1 MQRIG
6 FVVLPGFQM
15 LSVSSLSVFEL
26 ANWEI
31 GEPVYD
37 VHLLSET
44 GGSIRS
50 SVSIGV
56 ATEPFDDRKF
66 DTLMVGGSVVAGALT
81 PGVIKFLRRGLRRS
95 RRVASTCTGAFVL
108 AEAGLLDGRRAT
120 THWHRARELQA
131 RFPKVK
137 VEEDRIFIVDGPVW
151 TSAGMTAGIDLALA
165 MIEQDLGADVARAVA
180 RQLVV
185 YHRRA
190 GGQSQF
196 SALLELEPK
205 SDRIQSALAYAK
217 RNLTSKLTVKQLAN
231 AAHLSP
237 RQFSRAFRAE
247 TGQSPAK
254 AVENLRVETA
264 RLMMEQSRH
273 SIDVIA
279 QQTGFADRYRM
290 RRAFL
295 RAFGQPPQVI
305 RRNARAEAGGVNVD
319 PPARRSGGPKSGRT
333 GTAALRRFCCKSRK
347 SNDPENLAK
356 GDFQRA
362 VTLRSAITS
371 LRRSVVVFPRT
382 DVVPHVATCNTR
394 QRP

>member
-1 MQRIG
+1 VGHPMQRVG
-6 FVVLPGFQM
+6 FVLAPGFQVM
-15 LSVSSLSVFEL
+15 SFAALSVFEF
-26 ANWEI
+26 ANKEM

-37 VHLLSET
+37 VRVLSET
-44 GGSIRS
+44 GGLMCS
-50 SVSIGV
+50 SIGV
-56 ATEPFDDRKF
+56 SVTTEPFDATIF
-66 DTLMVGGSVVAGALT
+66 DTLFVCRGTEPST
-81 PGVIKFLRRGLRRS
+81 RGLIEFVQRALGRS
-95 RRVASTCTGAFVL
+95 RRVAATCTGAFSL

-120 THWHRARELQA
+120 THWNRARELQA

-137 VEEDRIFIVDGPVW
+137 VEADRIFIIDGPVW

-165 MIEQDLGADVARAVA
+165 MVEQDLGAGVARTLA

-205 SDRIQSALAYAK
+205 SDRIQSALAFAK
-217 RNLTSKLTVKQLAN
+217 RNLDMPLTVGQLAA

-254 AVENLRVETA
+254 AVENLRIEAA

-273 SIDVIA
+273 PIDVIA
-279 QQTGFADRYRM
+279 RQTGFADRDRM

-295 RAFGQPPQVI
+295 RIFGQPPQMI
-305 RRNARAEAGGVNVD
+305 RRNARAEA
-319 PPARRSGGPKSGRT
+319 
-333 GTAALRRFCCKSRK
+333 AA
-347 SNDPENLAK
+347 
-356 GDFQRA
+356 
-362 VTLRSAITS
+362 
-371 LRRSVVVFPRT
+371 
-382 DVVPHVATCNTR
+382 
-394 QRP
+394 

>member
-1 MQRIG
+1 VGHPMQRIG
-6 FVVLPGFQM
+6 FVLSPGFQVM
-15 LSVSSLSVFEL
+15 SFAALSVFEF
-26 ANWEI
+26 ANKEM

-37 VHLLSET
+37 VRLLSET
-44 GGSIRS
+44 GGLMRS
-50 SVSIGV
+50 SIGV
-56 ATEPFDDRKF
+56 SVTTEPFDATIF
-66 DTLMVGGSVVAGALT
+66 DTLFVCRGTEPST
-81 PGVIKFLRRGLRRS
+81 PGLIEFVRRALGRS
-95 RRVASTCTGAFVL
+95 RRVAATCTGAFSL

-120 THWHRARELQA
+120 THWNRARELQA

-137 VEEDRIFIVDGPVW
+137 VEADRIFIIDGPVW

-165 MIEQDLGADVARAVA
+165 MVEQDLGAGVARTLA

-217 RNLTSKLTVKQLAN
+217 RNLDKPLTVGQLAA

-237 RQFSRAFRAE
+237 RQFSRAFHAE

-254 AVENLRVETA
+254 AVENLRIEAA

-273 SIDVIA
+273 PIDVIA
-279 QQTGFADRYRM
+279 RQTGFADRDRM

-295 RAFGQPPQVI
+295 RTFGQPPQVI
-305 RRNARAEAGGVNVD
+305 RRNARAEA
-319 PPARRSGGPKSGRT
+319 
-333 GTAALRRFCCKSRK
+333 AA
-347 SNDPENLAK
+347 
-356 GDFQRA
+356 
-362 VTLRSAITS
+362 
-371 LRRSVVVFPRT
+371 
-382 DVVPHVATCNTR
+382 
-394 QRP
+394 

>member
-6 FVVLPGFQM
+6 FIVLPGFQM
-15 LSVSSLSVFEL
+15 MSVGVLSVFEF

-50 SVSIGV
+50 SIGISV
-56 ATEPFDDRKF
+56 ATEPFDDTNF
-66 DTLMVGGSVVAGALT
+66 DTLLVGGSAVVGSLT
-81 PGVIKFLRRGLRRS
+81 PGVIKFLRQALERS
-95 RRVASTCTGAFVL
+95 RRVASTCVGAFVL

-137 VEEDRIFIVDGPVW
+137 VEEDRIFIIDGPVW

-165 MIEQDLGADVARAVA
+165 MVEKDLGADVARAVA
-180 RQLVV
+180 RKLVV

-217 RNLTSKLTVKQLAN
+217 RNLDKPLTVEQLAE

-254 AVENLRVETA
+254 AIENLRIEAA

-273 SIDVIA
+273 PIDVIA
-279 QQTGFADRYRM
+279 RQTGFADRDRM

-305 RRNARAEAGGVNVD
+305 RRNARAEQQ
-319 PPARRSGGPKSGRT
+319 
-333 GTAALRRFCCKSRK
+333 
-347 SNDPENLAK
+347 PE
-356 GDFQRA
+356 
-362 VTLRSAITS
+362 
-371 LRRSVVVFPRT
+371 LRRSYVMVQWRYTSPRRSQPIRPRSAPFGRSGYGLCRGLKA
-382 DVVPHVATCNTR
+382 DLGVSAVAERLLGRRTAAAQPDLALR
-394 QRP
+394 G

>member
-6 FVVLPGFQM
+6 FIVLPGFQVM
-15 LSVSSLSVFEL
+15 SFAALSVFEF
-26 ANWEI
+26 ANKEM

-37 VHLLSET
+37 VRLLSEA

-50 SVSIGV
+50 SIGISV
-56 ATEPFDDRKF
+56 ATQPFDNTNF
-66 DTLMVGGSVVAGALT
+66 DTLIVGGSAVIGSLT
-81 PGVIKFLRRGLRRS
+81 PGVIKFLRQGLGRC
-95 RRVASTCTGAFVL
+95 RRVAATCSGAFIL

-120 THWHRARELQA
+120 THWNRARELRA

-137 VEEDRIFIVDGPVW
+137 VDEDRIFIIDGPVW

-180 RQLVV
+180 RKLVV

-217 RNLTSKLTVKQLAN
+217 RNLDAPLTVGRLAE

-254 AVENLRVETA
+254 AVENLRVEAA

-273 SIDVIA
+273 PIDVIA
-279 QQTGFADRYRM
+279 RQTGFADRDRM

-295 RAFGQPPQVI
+295 RTFGQPPQTI
-305 RRNARAEAGGVNVD
+305 RRNARAKA
-319 PPARRSGGPKSGRT
+319 
-333 GTAALRRFCCKSRK
+333 TA
-347 SNDPENLAK
+347 
-356 GDFQRA
+356 
-362 VTLRSAITS
+362 
-371 LRRSVVVFPRT
+371 
-382 DVVPHVATCNTR
+382 
-394 QRP
+394 

>member
-1 MQRIG
+1 
-6 FVVLPGFQM
+6 M
-15 LSVSSLSVFEL
+15 LSVTALSVFEL

-31 GEPVYD
+31 GEPIYA

-50 SVSIGV
+50 SIGISV
-56 ATEPFDDRKF
+56 ATEPFDDRNF
-66 DTLMVGGSVVAGALT
+66 DTLMIGGSAVVGSLT
-81 PGVIKFLRRGLRRS
+81 PGVIKFLRQGLQRS

-108 AEAGLLDGRRAT
+108 AEAGMLDGRRAT
-120 THWHRARELQA
+120 THWHRARELRT

-137 VEEDRIFIVDGPVW
+137 VEEDRIFIIDGPVW

-165 MIEQDLGADVARAVA
+165 MIEKDLGADVARAVA

-185 YHRRA
+185 YHRRG

-196 SALLELEPK
+196 SALLDLEPK
-205 SDRIQSALAYAK
+205 SDRIQSALTYAK
-217 RNLTSKLTVKQLAN
+217 RHLASPLTVRQLAE

-237 RQFSRAFRAE
+237 RQFSRAFHAE

-254 AVENLRVETA
+254 AVENLRVEAA

-279 QQTGFADRYRM
+279 RQTGFADRDRM

-305 RRNARAEAGGVNVD
+305 RRNARAEV
-319 PPARRSGGPKSGRT
+319 
-333 GTAALRRFCCKSRK
+333 AA
-347 SNDPENLAK
+347 
-356 GDFQRA
+356 
-362 VTLRSAITS
+362 
-371 LRRSVVVFPRT
+371 
-382 DVVPHVATCNTR
+382 
-394 QRP
+394 

>member
-1 MQRIG
+1 M
-6 FVVLPGFQM
+6 
-15 LSVSSLSVFEL
+15 SE
-26 ANWEI
+26 A
-31 GEPVYD
+31 VYE

-44 GGSIRS
+44 GGSVRS
-50 SVSIGV
+50 SIGVSV
-56 ATEPFDDRKF
+56 ATEPFDDTNL
-66 DTLMVGGSVVAGALT
+66 DTVMIGGSAVAGALT
-81 PGVIKFLRRGLRRS
+81 PGVIKFLRQALQRS
-95 RRVASTCTGAFVL
+95 RRLASTCTGAFVL

-120 THWHRARELQA
+120 THWERARELRT

-137 VEEDRIFIVDGPVW
+137 VEEDRIFIIDGPVW

-165 MIEQDLGADVARAVA
+165 MIEKDFGAEVARAVA
-180 RQLVV
+180 RKLVV

-217 RNLTSKLTVKQLAN
+217 RNLDKPLNVRQLAE

-237 RQFSRAFRAE
+237 RQFSRAFQVE

-254 AVENLRVETA
+254 AIENLRVEAA

-273 SIDVIA
+273 PIDVIA
-279 QQTGFADRYRM
+279 RQTGFADRDRM

-305 RRNARAEAGGVNVD
+305 RRNARAEL
-319 PPARRSGGPKSGRT
+319 
-333 GTAALRRFCCKSRK
+333 AA
-347 SNDPENLAK
+347 
-356 GDFQRA
+356 
-362 VTLRSAITS
+362 
-371 LRRSVVVFPRT
+371 
-382 DVVPHVATCNTR
+382 
-394 QRP
+394 

>member
-6 FVVLPGFQM
+6 FIVLPGFQM
-15 LSVSSLSVFEL
+15 MSVAALSIFEF
-26 ANWEI
+26 ANKEM

-44 GGSIRS
+44 GGLVCS
-50 SVSIGV
+50 SIGFNI
-56 ATEPFDDRKF
+56 ATEPLDSRSF
-66 DTLMVGGSVVAGALT
+66 DTVIVGGSAVPGALT
-81 PGVIKFLRRGLRRS
+81 PDVIKFLRRALRRS
-95 RRVASTCTGAFVL
+95 RRVASICVGAFVL

-120 THWHRARELQA
+120 THWNRARELQA

-137 VEEDRIFIVDGPVW
+137 VEDDRIFIVDGPIW

-165 MIEQDLGADVARAVA
+165 MIEKDLGADVARIVA
-180 RQLVV
+180 RKQVV

-205 SDRIQSALAYAK
+205 SDRIQSALAHAK
-217 RNLTSKLTVKQLAN
+217 RNLDKKLTVGELADV
-231 AAHLSP
+231 AHLSP

-254 AVENLRVETA
+254 AIENLRIEAA
-264 RLMMEQSRH
+264 RLMMEQSSH
-273 SIDVIA
+273 PIDVIA
-279 QQTGFADRYRM
+279 RQTGFSERDRM

-305 RRNARAEAGGVNVD
+305 RRNARAEATV
-319 PPARRSGGPKSGRT
+319 
-333 GTAALRRFCCKSRK
+333 
-347 SNDPENLAK
+347 
-356 GDFQRA
+356 
-362 VTLRSAITS
+362 
-371 LRRSVVVFPRT
+371 
-382 DVVPHVATCNTR
+382 
-394 QRP
+394 